1 MVEVREAK
9 WRRRAGWWTR
19 NRRYLLFMLREAG
32 GSLSAVYALILLG
45 LLIAFNQGASAYA
58 NYLGFLETPAMLV
71 LQAVLLFFVGV
82 HAFTWFYL
90 IGKSQAAMSAYR
102 APAWTRVF
110 ALMIVLFVAASA
122 GVLFVSIGF
131 SPPGSGEPTSSCVTE
146 PARIGS

>member
-1 MVEVREAK
+1 MVEVREARWK
-9 WRRRAGWWTR
+9 RRAGWWTR

-45 LLIAFNQGASAYA
+45 LLIMYNQGASAYA
-58 NYLGFLETPAMLV
+58 NYLAFLETPAMLI
-71 LQAVLLFFVGV
+71 LQAVLLFFVAV

-110 ALMIVLFVAASA
+110 GLMIVIFVAASA
-122 GVLFVSIGF
+122 GVLFLVFG
-131 SPPGSGEPTSSCVTE
+131 GL
-146 PARIGS
+146 